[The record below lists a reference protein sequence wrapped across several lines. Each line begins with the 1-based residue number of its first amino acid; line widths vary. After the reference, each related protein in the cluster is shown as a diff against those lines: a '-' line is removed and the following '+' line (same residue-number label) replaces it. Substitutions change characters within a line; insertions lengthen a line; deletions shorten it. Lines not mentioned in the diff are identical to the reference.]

1 MLFCRLW
8 IFFKILFQKHL
19 SGIPSECQ
27 LVWSQIRPNV
37 LSGLTW
43 VQPVCKGY
51 QQMTKKVVRERV
63 KVLLTIAADDILIV
77 FVIFQRKADNSHEN
91 VVIF

>member
-1 MLFCRLW
+1 
-8 IFFKILFQKHL
+8 
-19 SGIPSECQ
+19 
-27 LVWSQIRPNV
+27 
-37 LSGLTW
+37 
-43 VQPVCKGY
+43 
-51 QQMTKKVVRERV
+51 MTKVVRERV